1 MVDRPAI
8 THRWARAAIEIERTW
23 LGFTSPPLALRLEE
37 AGWSPESRD
46 AACPRCGASV
56 GPGAADEHGCRECR
70 DQRLPWDRFLRLGSY
85 HGVLGEIVREVK
97 FSRFRTLG
105 HQIGRLLG
113 ERVAE
118 ELAAAAISPD
128 RVWIVPVPISRRRYL
143 ERGIDHT
150 LCTGR
155 GVTEASHTRLVRL
168 LIRSHGPTQLAVVP
182 SERRRNVTGIF
193 RAKRTSLCGTPPHLI
208 LVVDDVRTTGATLRS
223 ACRSVRKSLR
233 TFGVQESS
241 GIRIWASAVAVA
253 DAAAGQGAG
262 S

>member
-1 MVDRPAI
+1 MVYRPANP
-8 THRWARAAIEIERTW
+8 HRWARAAIEIERTW
-23 LGFTSPPLALRLEE
+23 LGLTSPPLALRLEE
-37 AGWSPESRD
+37 AGWSPEGPD
-46 AACPRCGASV
+46 ASCARCGGSV
-56 GPGAADEHGCRECR
+56 GPGASDESGCRECH
-70 DQRLPWDRFLRLGSY
+70 DQKLPWDRFLRLGTY

-105 HQIGRLLG
+105 HQIGKLLG
-113 ERVAE
+113 GRLAD

-150 LCTGR
+150 LCVSR
-155 GVTEASHTRLVRL
+155 GIAQTSGARLVRY

-182 SERRRNVTGIF
+182 SERKRNVTGIF
-193 RAKRTSLCGTPPHLI
+193 RARRTSLRGAPPHLI
-208 LVVDDVRTTGATLRS
+208 VVVDDVRTTGATLRS

-241 GIRIWASAVAVA
+241 DIRIWASSVTVA
-253 DAAAGQGAG
+253 DSPTGRGAG